1 MESVCYQSVSEWGQ
15 VGDYMQFVITLQ
27 LTVTNNLSVVMYIR
41 KQKFMPRSPEGK
53 I

>member
-27 LTVTNNLSVVMYIR
+27 LTVTNNMYIR
-41 KQKFMPRSPEGK
+41 KQKFTPRSPEGK